1 MGWGGSVGSMEGPY
15 LGSERRAPPCSV
27 VRVVKSATV
36 KPVTRQ
42 NSGGFLTLGL
52 FLGVS
57 DRP

>member
-1 MGWGGSVGSMEGPY
+1 MEGPY